1 MKGQV
6 ENIFRS
12 MLPHFELLEGHDSYS
27 IKQVRLWGK
36 KYSLTKW
43 DESKYEE
50 KLREIIR
57 LYPSNSPSL
66 VEGWFSNAF
75 AKILVS
81 DDQKNSIKTE
91 SEEFVDFLARSTK
104 KRSVCI
110 PIQGIDLRVEKI
122 EFGFGTL
129 YRNDKGY
136 LPELIADRDSLYSY
150 QHGINALENCKCY
163 FQVDLNTD
171 HENSID
177 CAKKFSLYLCSL
189 LNLYVGSTQYRTDY
203 YFYPWHKRDK
213 RTEVGRNRKIEVF
226 GSESGDCQVYYEFYK
241 NEDSYRKSE
250 FSIEFNLLSPGHNA
264 SESINECIEF
274 IRPDEAKTTYHL
286 VNENT
291 RNLILHEKN
300 KSLLS
305 CVQQKGEINKRLH
318 QAVSWFGKAV
328 NADIPE
334 DQFLFFAIS
343 IESLL
348 VGDEPS
354 GGFSSQGSI
363 NQKISERS
371 AFLLGNSFKER
382 IEIEREIKRIYGIRS
397 KIVHTGA
404 KADNSDV
411 IKIENINKDL
421 IFSFSR
427 RSFTSQ
433 QEFLRWFKE
442 RQYGE

>member
-12 MLPHFELLEGHDSYS
+12 MLPHFELLEGDDSYS

-43 DESKYEE
+43 NESKYKE

-66 VEGWFSNAF
+66 VEGWFSSTL

-81 DDQKNSIKTE
+81 DDQKKSINTE

-177 CAKKFSLYLCSL
+177 CAKKFSLYLSSL

-203 YFYPWHKRDK
+203 YFYPWHKRDE
-213 RTEVGRNRKIEVF
+213 RTEVGRNRKIEIF
-226 GSESGDCQVYYEFYK
+226 GSESGECQVYYEFYK

-250 FSIEFNLLSPGHNA
+250 FSIKFNLLSSGHNA
-264 SESINECIEF
+264 SESINECMEF
-274 IRPDEAKTTYHL
+274 MRPEEAKTTYHL

-291 RNLILHEKN
+291 RNLILHDKN

-318 QAVSWFGKAV
+318 QSVSWFGKAV

-371 AFLLGNSFKER
+371 AFLLGDSFKER

-411 IKIENINKDL
+411 VKIEKINKDL
-421 IFSFSR
+421 IFNFSR